1 MYMSKFGNQANW
13 QNAGRNPGDS
23 FLERVSLI
31 FMAVVSFWLIAP
43 QPAHA
48 YINLAT
54 GSLLVQAWA
63 ASWFA
68 LLFYGKALCRP
79 LSDFMKMRSARKGMD
94 A

>member
-1 MYMSKFGNQANW
+1 MTTKNKKTVRRDARLS
-13 QNAGRNPGDS
+13 PGDS
-23 FLERVSLI
+23 FLERAGLV
-31 FMAVVSFWLIAP
+31 FMAAASFWLIAP

-54 GSLLVQAWA
+54 GSLFIQMWA
-63 ASWFA
+63 ASWLA

-79 LSDFMKMRSARKGMD
+79 ILDFMKMHCARKGTD